1 MGNEAVILQLLW
13 DMLLLTLVL
22 GFTSDSCNNKHILT
36 ITCTHC
42 NALIQLLTGLGHV
55 LRGIDEQLLTHLGS
69 NDDGQDIQL
78 KLFCPRTKH
87 VLQFSPIR
95 GHWYRVTGMGMKNL

>member
-1 MGNEAVILQLLW
+1 
-13 DMLLLTLVL
+13 MLLLTLVL
-22 GFTSDSCNNKHILT
+22 GFTSDLCKYKDILT
-36 ITCTHC
+36 IMYTHC

-78 KLFCPRTKH
+78 KLFCPITKH
-87 VLQFSPIR
+87 VLQFSPSR
-95 GHWYRVTGMGMKNL
+95 